1 MKFHLRF
8 IACVS
13 ISFLL
18 ISLILLS
25 SHSFGEPQE
34 EHTSDANAIHPKWE
48 YAQLKYS
55 GTFDEKIKEH
65 VWHWVSS
72 EDGWIRIRDKSPVL
86 ALSKIRGKLRIPGVP
101 QPEILNVTPDVSP
114 VSLLDIIGA
123 KGWELVHY
131 FEKTRD
137 LSPNYHKP
145 SVPSKDTYE
154 CITQLWHFKRVKAPS
169 RTTQPTKG
177 TESP

>member
-1 MKFHLRF
+1 MAIVF
-8 IACVS
+8 IP
-13 ISFLL
+13 
-18 ISLILLS
+18 LS

-55 GTFDEKIKEH
+55 GTFDEKFSEH
-65 VWHWVSS
+65 VWHWASS
-72 EDGWIRIRDKSPVL
+72 EDGTIRVRDKSPVL
-86 ALSKIRGKLRIPGVP
+86 ALLKLRDKLRIPGVP
-101 QPEILNVTPDVSP
+101 QPEILDISP
-114 VSLLDIIGA
+114 VSLLDSIGA

-154 CITQLWHFKRVKAPS
+154 YITQLWHFKRVKAPS

>member
-1 MKFHLRF
+1 MKFHISF
-8 IACVS
+8 IACLTIIFMTIV
-13 ISFLL
+13 F
-18 ISLILLS
+18 ILSS
-25 SHSFGEPQE
+25 SHSFGEPQQ
-34 EHTSDANAIHPKWE
+34 EHTPDANAIHPKWE

-55 GTFDEKIKEH
+55 GTFDEKFSEH
-65 VWHWVSS
+65 VWHWASS
-72 EDGWIRIRDKSPVL
+72 EDGWIRVRDKSPVL

-101 QPEILNVTPDVSP
+101 QPEMLDVSP
-114 VSLLDIIGA
+114 VPLLDIIGA

-137 LSPNYHKP
+137 LSTNYHKP

-154 CITQLWHFKRVKAPS
+154 YITQVWHFKRVKAPS
-169 RTTQPTKG
+169 RTIQPTKG